1 MGYDALFFGRLDY
14 QDKNKATI
22 TTSYILNAIT
32 ANYFLRYIFL
42 KSSCLKS
49 SEYSSNNATKI
60 RFTYSC
66 ALFFGRL
73 DYQDKNKRLNDSNME
88 FVWKGS
94 PNNLGNINILL
105 TDRLG
110 LGM

>member
-1 MGYDALFFGRLDY
+1 MGYD
-14 QDKNKATI
+14 
-22 TTSYILNAIT
+22 
-32 ANYFLRYIFL
+32 
-42 KSSCLKS
+42 
-49 SEYSSNNATKI
+49 
-60 RFTYSC
+60 